1 MLPQGSTLF
10 DQFVLLW
17 VVIEPVNVVS
27 VFLAVTGEM
36 APTVRVRVAV
46 KAIVVASVVLLFFIV
61 AGQLLLDALGV
72 SVVAF
77 QLAGGIVLFVMAL
90 SLIFGRLTARE
101 SPSGGDVEAMANEL
115 AVFPIGIPAIAGPG
129 TMLAVVL
136 LTDNHRFSIGQQAV
150 TAGVLGL
157 VLLIT
162 LAMLI
167 GAEQVHR
174 FIGKAGA
181 GVISRVT
188 GLILTAIAAN
198 NILEAIT
205 IYFKIPIQ

>member
-1 MLPQGSTLF
+1 MLPQAATLF

-36 APTVRVRVAV
+36 SPKIRVGVAV
-46 KAIVVASVVLLFFIV
+46 KAIAVAAAVLLFFIL
-61 AGQLLLDALGV
+61 AGQLLLEALGV
-72 SVVAF
+72 DVVAF
-77 QLAGGIVLFVMAL
+77 QLAGGIVLFLMAL

-101 SPSGGDVEAMANEL
+101 EPGGNVEAMANEL

-136 LTDNHRFSIGQQAV
+136 LTDNHRFSLGQQAI
-150 TAGVLGL
+150 TAAVLGL

-167 GAEQVHR
+167 GAQQVHR
-174 FIGKAGA
+174 VIGNAGA

-205 IYFKIPIQ
+205 LYFKIPR

>member
-1 MLPQGSTLF
+1 MLPQAATLF

-36 APTVRVRVAV
+36 SPKLRVGVAV
-46 KAIVVASVVLLFFIV
+46 KAIAVAAAVLLFFIL
-61 AGQLLLDALGV
+61 AGQLLLEALGV
-72 SVVAF
+72 DVVAF
-77 QLAGGIVLFVMAL
+77 QLAGGIVLFLMAL

-101 SPSGGDVEAMANEL
+101 EPGGNVEAMANEL

-136 LTDNHRFSIGQQAV
+136 LTDNHRFSLGQQAI
-150 TAGVLGL
+150 TAAVLGL

-167 GAEQVHR
+167 GAQQVHR
-174 FIGKAGA
+174 VIGKAGA

-205 IYFKIPIQ
+205 LYFKIPR

>member
-1 MLPQGSTLF
+1 MLPQAATLF

-36 APTVRVRVAV
+36 SPKIRVGVAV
-46 KAIVVASVVLLFFIV
+46 KAIAVAAAVLLFFIL
-61 AGQLLLDALGV
+61 AGQLLLEALGV
-72 SVVAF
+72 DVVAF
-77 QLAGGIVLFVMAL
+77 QLAGGIVLFLMAL

-101 SPSGGDVEAMANEL
+101 EPGGNVEAMANEL

-136 LTDNHRFSIGQQAV
+136 LTDNHRFSLGQQAI
-150 TAGVLGL
+150 TAAVLGL

-167 GAEQVHR
+167 GAQQVHR
-174 FIGKAGA
+174 VIGKAGA

-188 GLILTAIAAN
+188 GLILTAIATN

-205 IYFKIPIQ
+205 LYFKIPR

>member
-1 MLPQGSTLF
+1 MLPQAATLF

-36 APTVRVRVAV
+36 SPKIRVGVAV
-46 KAIVVASVVLLFFIV
+46 KAIAVAAAVLLFFIL
-61 AGQLLLDALGV
+61 AGQLLLEALGV
-72 SVVAF
+72 DVVAF
-77 QLAGGIVLFVMAL
+77 QLAGGIVLFLMAL

-101 SPSGGDVEAMANEL
+101 EPGGNVEAMANEL

-136 LTDNHRFSIGQQAV
+136 LTDNHRFSLGQQAI
-150 TAGVLGL
+150 TAAVLGL

-167 GAEQVHR
+167 GAQQVHR
-174 FIGKAGA
+174 VIGKAGA

-205 IYFKIPIQ
+205 LYFKIPR

>member
-1 MLPQGSTLF
+1 MLPQERTLF

-36 APTVRVRVAV
+36 APKLRLAIAVR
-46 KAIVVASVVLLFFIV
+46 AIVVAAVVLLFFIV
-61 AGQLLLDALGV
+61 AGQLLLAALGV
-72 SVVAF
+72 SLIAF
-77 QLAGGIVLFVMAL
+77 QLAGGIVLFLMAI
-90 SLIFGRLTARE
+90 SLIFGRLTSRE
-101 SPSGGDVEAMANEL
+101 GPPLEAKTMANEL
-115 AVFPIGIPAIAGPG
+115 AIFPIGIPAIAGPG

-136 LTDNHRFSIGQQAV
+136 LTDNDRFSIGEQAV
-150 TAGVLGL
+150 TAGVLGV

-167 GAEQVHR
+167 GAQQVYR
-174 FIGKAGA
+174 IIGKGGA

-205 IYFKIPIQ
+205 IYFKIPR

>member
-1 MLPQGSTLF
+1 MLPQAATLF

-27 VFLAVTGEM
+27 VVLAVTGEM
-36 APTVRVRVAV
+36 SPKIRVGVAV
-46 KAIVVASVVLLFFIV
+46 KAIAVAAAVLLFFIL
-61 AGQLLLDALGV
+61 AGQLLLEALGV
-72 SVVAF
+72 DVVAF
-77 QLAGGIVLFVMAL
+77 QLAGGIVLFLMAL

-101 SPSGGDVEAMANEL
+101 EPGGNVEAMANEL

-136 LTDNHRFSIGQQAV
+136 LTDNHRFSLGQQAI
-150 TAGVLGL
+150 TAAVLGL

-167 GAEQVHR
+167 GAQQVHR
-174 FIGKAGA
+174 VIGKAGA

-205 IYFKIPIQ
+205 LYFKIPR

>member
-1 MLPQGSTLF
+1 MLPQAATLF

-36 APTVRVRVAV
+36 SPKIRVGVAV
-46 KAIVVASVVLLFFIV
+46 KAIAVAAAVLLFFIL
-61 AGQLLLDALGV
+61 AGQLLLEALGV
-72 SVVAF
+72 DVVAF
-77 QLAGGIVLFVMAL
+77 QLAGGIVLFLMAL

-101 SPSGGDVEAMANEL
+101 EPGGNVEAMANEL

-136 LTDNHRFSIGQQAV
+136 LTDNHRFSLGQQAI
-150 TAGVLGL
+150 TAAVLGL

-167 GAEQVHR
+167 GAQQVHR
-174 FIGKAGA
+174 VIGKAGA
-181 GVISRVT
+181 GVISRAT

-205 IYFKIPIQ
+205 LYFKIPR

>member
-1 MLPQGSTLF
+1 MLPQAATLF

-36 APTVRVRVAV
+36 SPQIRVGVAV
-46 KAIVVASVVLLFFIV
+46 KAIAVAAAVLLFFIL
-61 AGQLLLDALGV
+61 AGQLLLEALGV
-72 SVVAF
+72 DVVAF
-77 QLAGGIVLFVMAL
+77 QLAGGIVLFLMAL

-101 SPSGGDVEAMANEL
+101 EPGGNVEAMANEL

-136 LTDNHRFSIGQQAV
+136 LTDNHRFSLGQQAI
-150 TAGVLGL
+150 TAAVLGL

-167 GAEQVHR
+167 GAQQVHR
-174 FIGKAGA
+174 VIGKAGA

-205 IYFKIPIQ
+205 LYFKIPR